1 MLNPD
6 MIAERRN
13 SMEQEQI
20 IIMNDASPRTK
31 LKKHL
36 VSRGAEIPVYWSSK
50 VDSFNLG
57 SSMRVS

>member
-1 MLNPD
+1 MSILNLFH
-6 MIAERRN
+6 IFFFF
-13 SMEQEQI
+13 QI

-50 VDSFNLG
+50 VNESIILSDSMKL
-57 SSMRVS
+57 S